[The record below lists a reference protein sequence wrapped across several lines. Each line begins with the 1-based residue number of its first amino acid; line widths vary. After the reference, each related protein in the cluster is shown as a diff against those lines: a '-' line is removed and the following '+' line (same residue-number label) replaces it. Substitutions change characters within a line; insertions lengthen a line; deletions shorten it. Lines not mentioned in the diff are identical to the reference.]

1 LIIIENKEKVMPRA
15 EKNFECLHEDCK
27 KGPAYNRVFST
38 KQGFTAHFFRK
49 HRQTATDTDFRM
61 TNKMPKKRQYIR
73 VKDIPVS
80 SIQKKKEKIHSERI
94 KGTLKF
100 PIILEIDFDFSSV
113 RIGDEEITPENIR
126 IK

>member
-1 LIIIENKEKVMPRA
+1 MIKEKIMPRA

-27 KGPAYNRVFST
+27 KGPSYNRVFST
-38 KQGFTAHFFRK
+38 KQAFSAHFFRK
-49 HRQTATDTDFRM
+49 HQKTATDADFRM

-73 VKDIPVS
+73 VKDIAVS
-80 SIQKKKEKIHSERI
+80 SIKKKKENSHSERI

-100 PIILEIDFDFSSV
+100 PITLEIDFDFSSV
-113 RIGDEEITPENIR
+113 RIRNKKILPEKIR